1 VDWLIIDTSMSVFP
15 QRNRDN
21 FGSTVGFI
29 EYDAIW
35 NVGDRT
41 SLVSTG
47 WFDPFTN
54 GARYFSV
61 GANLNRPDRTSFYV
75 GFRFTDPLNSRVVSA
90 SANYVFSPKYA
101 MTFGT
106 AYDFGLNQGLSNSL
120 TFTRIGTDLQL
131 NISITYSPLVNN
143 FGFSIEILPLIMGLQ
158 QMAAPN
164 PTGVRG
170 R

>member
-1 VDWLIIDTSMSVFP
+1 M
-15 QRNRDN
+15 
-21 FGSTVGFI
+21 
-29 EYDAIW
+29 
-35 NVGDRT
+35 
-41 SLVSTG
+41 
-47 WFDPFTN
+47 
-54 GARYFSV
+54 

-101 MTFGT
+101 MTAGT

-131 NISITYSPLVNN
+131 NISITYNPLVNN

-164 PTGVRG
+164 PTAVRG